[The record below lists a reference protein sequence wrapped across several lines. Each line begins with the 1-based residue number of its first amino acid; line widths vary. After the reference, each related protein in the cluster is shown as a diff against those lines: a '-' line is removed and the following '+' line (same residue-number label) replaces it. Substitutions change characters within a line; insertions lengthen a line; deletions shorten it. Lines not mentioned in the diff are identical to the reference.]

1 LEVLKLK
8 LYEFT
13 FKGLSYFTSEIK
25 SYTIFGALCWG
36 YRNLFGEKKLLD
48 LLERF
53 NSNPPFL
60 ISSCI
65 FKKGN
70 IRYFPC
76 PQIEDAFLEPKD
88 IVEYKK
94 QKEIKKKLNYIHE
107 DIFIEF
113 LEGKIKTKWKLGQKI
128 EECKDFETISIKR
141 TIKLHNSINR
151 LTWTTIG
158 GQLFNVSSWFYPE
171 FSFFIYIFDENLID
185 EIKAIFKYISFG
197 GNKSIGYGKV
207 KLIKVERV
215 EKFEKYLNQS
225 TQKFY
230 TLSSTF
236 PDSSFDYDNSYY
248 QIEIFS
254 GKVENFYDRLVA
266 SILKRKVL
274 YLQPGSILAIKNG
287 SSKKFYGNLINV
299 LSSRSLVDPTKEV
312 NIYQYGYAFPFYIKE

>member
-1 LEVLKLK
+1 MK
-8 LYEFT
+8 LYEFA
-13 FKGLSYFTSEIK
+13 FKGLSHFTSKIK
-25 SYTIFGALCWG
+25 SYTIFGALCCG
-36 YRNLFGEKKLLD
+36 YRNFFGEKKLLD

-76 PQIEDAFLEPKD
+76 PQIEEAFPEPKD
-88 IVEYKK
+88 IEEYKK
-94 QKEIKKKLNYIHE
+94 QKEIKKKLNYISE

-113 LEGKIKTKWKLGQKI
+113 LEGKFITKWELGQKI
-128 EECKDFETISIKR
+128 EKYKSFEIIPIYKV
-141 TIKLHNSINR
+141 IKLHNSINR
-151 LTWTTIG
+151 LTWTT
-158 GQLFNVSSWFYPE
+158 QLYNVPSYFYPE
-171 FSFFIYIFDENLID
+171 FSFFICLFDENLLD
-185 EIKAIFKYISFG
+185 EIKAVFKYISFG
-197 GNKSIGYGKV
+197 GNKSTGYGRV
-207 KLIKVERV
+207 KLIKVNRV

-248 QIEIFS
+248 QIEIFC

-266 SILKRKVL
+266 PILKRKVL
-274 YLQPGSILAIKNG
+274 YLQPGSILTIKDG
-287 SSKKFYGNLINV
+287 SQKKFYGNLINV
-299 LSSRSLVDPTKEV
+299 LSSRSLIDSSKEV
-312 NIYQYGYAFPFYIKE
+312 KIYQYGYAFPFYIKNNGG

>member
-36 YRNLFGEKKLLD
+36 YRNFFGEKKLLD
-48 LLERF
+48 LLESF

-60 ISSCI
+60 ISSCL
-65 FKKGN
+65 FKKGD

-76 PQIEDAFLEPKD
+76 PQVEEVFPEPKG
-88 IVEYKK
+88 IEEYKK
-94 QKEIKKKLNYIHE
+94 LKEIKKKLNYIPE
-107 DIFIEF
+107 EIFIEF
-113 LEGKIKTKWKLGQKI
+113 LEGNLMTKWEFGQKI
-128 EECKDFETISIKR
+128 EKYEGIKIHR
-141 TIKLHNSINR
+141 TINVHNSINR
-151 LTWTTIG
+151 LTWTTVG
-158 GQLFNVSSWFYPE
+158 GLLYNVSSYFYPE
-171 FSFFIYIFDENLID
+171 FSFFVCLFDENLLD
-185 EIKAIFKYISFG
+185 EIEAVFKYISFG
-197 GNKSIGYGKV
+197 GNKSIGYGRV
-207 KLIKVERV
+207 KLIKVDRV
-215 EKFEKYLNQS
+215 EKFEKYLS
-225 TQKFY
+225 EPTKKFY

-299 LSSRSLVDPTKEV
+299 LSSRSLIDPTKEV
-312 NIYQYGYAFPFYIKE
+312 DIYQYGYAFPFYIKE

>member
-1 LEVLKLK
+1 LEGLKLK

-36 YRNLFGEKKLLD
+36 YRNFFGEKKLLD

-65 FKKGN
+65 FKKGD

-76 PQIEDAFLEPKD
+76 PQVEEVFPEPKG
-88 IVEYKK
+88 IEEYKK
-94 QKEIKKKLNYIHE
+94 LKEIKKKLNYIPE
-107 DIFIEF
+107 EIFIEF
-113 LEGKIKTKWKLGQKI
+113 LEGNLITKWELGQKI
-128 EECKDFETISIKR
+128 EKYEGIKIHR
-141 TIKLHNSINR
+141 TIKIHNSINR

-158 GQLFNVSSWFYPE
+158 GQLYNVLSFFYPE
-171 FSFFIYIFDENLID
+171 FSFFVCLFDENLLD
-185 EIKAIFKYISFG
+185 EIKAVFKYIYFG
-197 GNKSIGYGKV
+197 GNKSTGYGRV
-207 KLIKVERV
+207 KLIKVDRV

-236 PDSSFDYDNSYY
+236 PDPSFDYDNSYY
-248 QIEIFS
+248 QIEIFC

-266 SILKRKVL
+266 PILKRKAL
-274 YLQPGSILAIKNG
+274 YFQPGSIFTIKDSNQ
-287 SSKKFYGNLINV
+287 KRFYGNLINV
-299 LSSRSLVDPTKEV
+299 LSSRSFIDPSKEV
-312 NIYQYGYAFPFYIKE
+312 KIYQYGYAFPFYIKNNGG

>member
-1 LEVLKLK
+1 MK

-48 LLERF
+48 LLESF

-76 PQIEDAFLEPKD
+76 PQIEDAFPEPKD

-128 EECKDFETISIKR
+128 EECKDFVTISINR

-171 FSFFIYIFDENLID
+171 FSFFICIFDENLID

-287 SSKKFYGNLINV
+287 SSKNFYGNLINV
-299 LSSRSLVDPTKEV
+299 LSSRSLVNPTKEV

>member
-1 LEVLKLK
+1 MK

-36 YRNLFGEKKLLD
+36 YRNFFGEKKLLD
-48 LLERF
+48 LLESF

-60 ISSCI
+60 ISSCL
-65 FKKGN
+65 FKKGD

-76 PQIEDAFLEPKD
+76 PQVEEVFPEPKG
-88 IVEYKK
+88 IEEYKK
-94 QKEIKKKLNYIHE
+94 LKEIKKKLNYIPE
-107 DIFIEF
+107 EIFIEF
-113 LEGKIKTKWKLGQKI
+113 LEGNLMTKWEFGQKI
-128 EECKDFETISIKR
+128 EKYEGIKIHR
-141 TIKLHNSINR
+141 TINVHNSINR
-151 LTWTTIG
+151 LTWTTVG
-158 GQLFNVSSWFYPE
+158 GLLYNVSSYFYPE
-171 FSFFIYIFDENLID
+171 FSFFVCLFDENLLD
-185 EIKAIFKYISFG
+185 EIEAVFKYISFG
-197 GNKSIGYGKV
+197 GNKSIGYGRV
-207 KLIKVERV
+207 KLIKVDRV
-215 EKFEKYLNQS
+215 EKFEKYLS
-225 TQKFY
+225 EPTKKFY

-299 LSSRSLVDPTKEV
+299 LSSRSLIDPTKEV
-312 NIYQYGYAFPFYIKE
+312 DIYQYGYAFPFYIKE

>member
-48 LLERF
+48 LLESF
-53 NSNPPFL
+53 NSNPPLL

-76 PQIEDAFLEPKD
+76 PQIEDAFPEPKD

-113 LEGKIKTKWKLGQKI
+113 LEGKIRTKWKLGQKI
-128 EECKDFETISIKR
+128 EECKDFETISINR

-171 FSFFIYIFDENLID
+171 FSFFICIFDENLID